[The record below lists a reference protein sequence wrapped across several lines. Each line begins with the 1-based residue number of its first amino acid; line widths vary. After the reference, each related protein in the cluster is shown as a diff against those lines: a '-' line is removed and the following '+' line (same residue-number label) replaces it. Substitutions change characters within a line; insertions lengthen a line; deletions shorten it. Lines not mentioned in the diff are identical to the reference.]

1 MPAPLTAVLGGK
13 IEFAEKAFP
22 LVADQKEV
30 AVQTALRK
38 AAPAPCAACRGTGK
52 VPRTGV
58 CKAPPGVLGRPI
70 AKTWEEDCPTCGGYK
85 DVYDAR
91 FAQRLAELADA
102 LGHIPREGSFATLL
116 KSAEDRLA
124 AALQVREKTVT
135 TSRCKPVISETQRMK
150 TSSVTGQEYL
160 DTTRTMTGVDLV
172 PGPSIPYRLDVPAMV
187 APLWARTGMSAPT
200 AQGVFLIGTLGDRAE
215 VAGWIV
221 VRLEPAKG
229 AAAILLFSA
238 SEGRA
243 PSAGKVAVGG
253 LLVGRWTPDGGG
265 SETPATPAP
274 KTAAVPKAP
283 GATAP
288 KTGLPPDPK
297 TAGAPAPAAPKTT
310 GAPPRA
316 SFGPN
321 PALPVVLVV
330 AAAAASGGR

>member
-22 LVADQKEV
+22 IVADQKEV
-30 AVQTALRK
+30 AVQAALRK

-52 VPRTGV
+52 VPRSGV

-70 AKTWEEDCPTCGGYK
+70 AKTWEEDCPACAGYK

-91 FAQRLAELADA
+91 FGQRLAELADA
-102 LGHIPREGSFATLL
+102 LGHIPREGAFPTLL
-116 KSAEDRLA
+116 KSSEERLA

-135 TSRCKPVISETQRMK
+135 TSRCKPAI
-150 TSSVTGQEYL
+150 SVTQHQRQDILTGA
-160 DTTRTMTGVDLV
+160 TTMSTVRTMTGVDLE
-172 PGPSIPYRLDVPAMV
+172 PGPSTPYRVDVPAMV

-200 AQGVFLIGTLGDRAE
+200 GQGVFLIGTMGDRAE
-215 VAGWIV
+215 VAGWIA

-243 PSAGKVAVGG
+243 PSAGKVAIGG
-253 LLVGRWTPDGGG
+253 LLVGRWTPEGAG
-265 SETPATPAP
+265 SETPA
-274 KTAAVPKAP
+274 
-283 GATAP
+283 ATAP
-288 KTGLPPDPK
+288 KT
-297 TAGAPAPAAPKTT
+297 A

-321 PALPVVLVV
+321 PALPVVLGV
-330 AAAAASGGR
+330 AAAGASGGR